1 MSDVPRVPL
10 LIGGELVQ
18 SKTTDWRDVINP
30 ATQEVVA
37 KVPFATKEE
46 LALAVSN
53 AKEDFQTWRT
63 TSQAARTRVM
73 LNLQSRVR
81 ETTGNIADK
90 IGTASGQA
98 HVCNYD

>member
-53 AKEDFQTWRT
+53 AKEAFQTWRN
-63 TSQAARTRVM
+63 TSQAARPSVM
-73 LNLQSRVR
+73 PHQIGRASWRRRGCQYVY
-81 ETTGNIADK
+81 TSVVAGDK
-90 IGTASGQA
+90 KKK
-98 HVCNYD
+98 